1 MRELSQQLDSSPLPF
16 FHPSPSSP
24 SSALPSRL
32 TYQHTLMPPAVAP
45 LPGVTPVAAA
55 SATGQ
60 REARIAS
67 HSHIKGLGLDD
78 EGFASEDKNGFVG
91 QKAAR
96 EVSPSVLLPPSSATE
111 LTVNTS
117 PSLAACRP
125 VDSSC
130 P

>member
-1 MRELSQQLDSSPLPF
+1 
-16 FHPSPSSP
+16 
-24 SSALPSRL
+24 
-32 TYQHTLMPPAVAP
+32 MPPAVAP
-45 LPGVTPVAAA
+45 LLGVTPVAAA